1 MLVMLLTAGSL
12 GLEPGGPAA
21 ETGLASGDVVAS
33 VGGKPVF
40 DLHPFHDLLQRH
52 RIGEPVDVTVWRD
65 GQTLT
70 LRPVPEE
77 YR

>member
-1 MLVMLLTAGSL
+1 MTDLLQ
-12 GLEPGGPAA
+12 
-21 ETGLASGDVVAS
+21 
-33 VGGKPVF
+33 
-40 DLHPFHDLLQRH
+40 FHDLLQQH
-52 RIGEPVDVTVWRD
+52 KIGEPVDVTVWRD